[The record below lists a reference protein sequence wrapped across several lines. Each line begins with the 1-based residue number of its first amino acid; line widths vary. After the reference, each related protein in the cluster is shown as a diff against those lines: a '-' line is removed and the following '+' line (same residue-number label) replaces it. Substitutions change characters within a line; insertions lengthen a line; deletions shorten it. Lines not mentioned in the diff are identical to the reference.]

1 MPSTLRIR
9 LQPNE
14 YSIFLDLSTLDGLEL
29 VNHGRRGITKP
40 GDQSTTSVLSV
51 LDKTITRSGK
61 RFLRRALLEPLA
73 GIDNI
78 QRRQDAVQELTN
90 SEQLYFAIRAV
101 LKTFPDVERCLAGLM
116 TREHTRLYAL
126 ARLRAASVSENTVV
140 TSPNPRSA
148 RETNPD
154 WDQGVA
160 SEDDRLRDD
169 DSEVGAKPQQPH
181 ESPLQSG
188 PPLTRRPP
196 SIELIQYVLYIKA
209 ALHAVAPLLQ
219 ALENSR
225 SALLK
230 RIAELLRD
238 GHLSG
243 IARKI
248 GDIIEEDIVPH
259 KELQEMRLRSALAIK
274 KGRNGAFYLS
284 PSIDRS

>member
-40 GDQSTTSVLSV
+40 GDHSTTSVLSV
-51 LDKTITRSGK
+51 VDKTITRSGK

-126 ARLRAASVSENTVV
+126 ARLRAASVSENTMVA
-140 TSPNPRSA
+140 SPSPRPA
-148 RETNPD
+148 REMNPD
-154 WDQGVA
+154 WDQRA

-169 DSEVGAKPQQPH
+169 GSEVGVELHQPH
-181 ESPLQSG
+181 DSSLQSG

-196 SIELIQYVLYIKA
+196 SIELIQYVLNIKA

-259 KELQEMRLRSALAIK
+259 KELQEMRLRSAMAIK
-274 KGRNGAFYLS
+274 KGRNGAFGSS
-284 PSIDRS
+284 PSTNWS

>member
-29 VNHGRRGITKP
+29 VNHNRRGITKP
-40 GDQSTTSVLSV
+40 ADRCTTSVLSV
-51 LDKTITRSGK
+51 VDKTLTRSGK

-116 TREHTRLYAL
+116 TRDHTRLYAL
-126 ARLRAASVSENTVV
+126 ARLRAASPSESTVVASPGPRPDRDATSDWDHQVTSENNDLH
-140 TSPNPRSA
+140 SLGLDP
-148 RETNPD
+148 
-154 WDQGVA
+154 G
-160 SEDDRLRDD
+160 EDTRPLYDPL
-169 DSEVGAKPQQPH
+169 
-181 ESPLQSG
+181 LQSG

-196 SIELIQYVLYIKA
+196 SIELIQHVLNIKA
-209 ALHAVAPLLQ
+209 ALRAVAPLLQ

-225 SALLK
+225 SILLK

-243 IARKI
+243 IARQI
-248 GDIIEEDIVPH
+248 EDIIEEDIVPH
-259 KELQEMRLRSALAIK
+259 KELQEMRLRSAMAIK
-274 KGRNGAFYLS
+274 KGRNGASL
-284 PSIDRS
+284 